1 MSRDLFAETVATRH
15 APPRSKWTILG
26 SLLAHVGVLGAL
38 LVIPIVSAL
47 DNFVLHAND
56 ALTFSMPAVAVPPPS
71 PPPPASSAPAIAQD
85 IKVDAA
91 PLTSSDN
98 QRPVE
103 PSFVINSVGSG
114 VPGAVGGAPGGIDF
128 APPPATPP
136 PAVTPAA
143 KPTGPIRAGGQVN
156 SPQRITYVEPTYPA
170 AAKSVRLEGNVIL
183 EATIDESGAVRDVR
197 VLRSI
202 PLLDQAAI
210 AAVSRWRYTPT
221 RLNGVAV
228 PVLLTVTVSFTINR

>member
-1 MSRDLFAETVATRH
+1 MSRDLFADTVATRH

-26 SLLAHVGVLGAL
+26 SLLAHVGVLAAL

-56 ALTFSMPAVAVPPPS
+56 ALTYSMPAVAVLPPS
-71 PPPPASSAPAIAQD
+71 PPPPSSNTPSIAPD
-85 IKVDAA
+85 IKLNAA
-91 PLTSSDN
+91 PITSSDN
-98 QRPVE
+98 QKPVE
-103 PSFVINSVGSG
+103 PVLLISNTGSS
-114 VPGAVGGAPGGIDF
+114 VPGATGAIGGIDLGQ
-128 APPPATPP
+128 PPAPPP
-136 PAVTPAA
+136 PAVTPAP
-143 KPTGPIRAGGQVN
+143 KPAGPIRPGGQV
-156 SPQRITYVEPTYPA
+156 SPPQRITYVEPAYPA
-170 AAKSVRLEGNVIL
+170 AAKSVHLEGNVIL

-221 RLNGVAV
+221 KLNGVAV
-228 PVLLTVTVSFTINR
+228 PVLLTVTVSFALR